1 MKSRMFGRGHTR
13 ESGLDGRFRFIFI
26 CFVLAGTLI
35 IGKLGYMQL
44 YENGFYAMLASDQHD
59 VQKKLLP
66 TRGQIFARDRVYGTL
81 YPLATNR
88 MSWQVYAV
96 PRSIKDKPATA
107 KIISETLGLSYD
119 EVLSKFTKREDDPY
133 ELLVKDANPDA
144 VSALKSLNVAGI
156 GFVSQTARLYPEK
169 NISGQLIGFVTADE
183 STGVPKGRYGIEGA
197 MDELLTGKAGSL
209 SVEKDATGQ
218 RLTIGDTQLHEAVHG
233 SDVILTI
240 DRTIQFKACSVI
252 AAAVDRYRADT
263 GSIVIINPQT
273 GAVLSMCSAP
283 DFDSSSFNV
292 VKEISTYSNK
302 ATLVAYE
309 PGSIFKP
316 IVMASAIDAEKVSPN
331 TTYIDKGIEEIDD
344 FKIRNSDLQAHGAQ
358 NMVQVLEK
366 SLNTGMIF
374 VQRQMGKELFKRYIQ
389 NFGFGTKTDV
399 GLTPEVKGNISS
411 LEKKGN
417 IFAATA
423 SYGQGI
429 TMTPIQLAAAYGA
442 LASSG
447 ALMRPYVVDEIVH
460 PDGTREK
467 TKPYV
472 VSRPIS
478 SRASRLITGML
489 INVVENGHGKRAAVP
504 GYWVAGKTGTAQVAR
519 SDGGLGYQKD
529 VTIGSFAGYAPAN
542 DPKFA
547 MIVKI
552 EHPRDVQWAE
562 ATAAPVFGEMAA
574 FLLTYLQV
582 PPERPILKGN
592 LPPKI
597 TPSATSTTATSSLRI

>member
-1 MKSRMFGRGHTR
+1 MRSRMFRR
-13 ESGLDGRFRFIFI
+13 EQAKESGLNGRFRFIFI
-26 CFVLAGTLI
+26 CFVLAGMLL

-44 YENGFYAMLASDQHD
+44 YENGFYAMLASDRHD

-88 MSWQVYAV
+88 IAWQVYAV

-107 KIISETLGLSYD
+107 KIISETLGLSYE
-119 EVLSKFTKREDDPY
+119 EVLGKLTKREDDPY
-133 ELLVKDANPDA
+133 ELLIKDANPDA
-144 VSALKSLNVAGI
+144 VSALKSLNVEGV

-169 NISGQLIGFVTADE
+169 NISGQLIGFVTTDE
-183 STGVPKGRYGIEGA
+183 STGIPKGRYGIEGA
-197 MDELLTGKAGSL
+197 MDELLTGKVGSL
-209 SVEKDATGQ
+209 SVEKDAIGQ
-218 RLTIGDTQLHEAVHG
+218 RLTIGDTQLQEAING

-283 DFDSSSFNV
+283 DFDSSAFNV
-292 VKEISTYSNK
+292 VKEVSTYSNK
-302 ATLVAYE
+302 ATFVAYE

-358 NMVQVLEK
+358 SMVQVLEK

-374 VQRQMGKELFKRYIQ
+374 VQRQMGKDLFKRYIQ

-399 GLTPEVKGNISS
+399 GLSPEVKGNISS

-447 ALMRPYVVDEIVH
+447 TLMRPYVVDEIIH

-552 EHPRDVQWAE
+552 DHPRDVQWAE
-562 ATAAPVFGEMAA
+562 ATAAPVFGEMAT

-582 PPERPILKGN
+582 PPERPIIKTN

-597 TPSATSTTATSSLRI
+597 TTPATSTAIISSTHL